1 MHHAHVK
8 RKENQMKTVTSK
20 GFRLNP
26 DTVGI
31 LQARARRARS
41 QAMHNLAV
49 RFISWLA
56 ARFNGDARHPFGIR
70 WG

>member
-1 MHHAHVK
+1 MHYGHVK
-8 RKENQMKTVTSK
+8 RKENQMKTVAIEAI
-20 GFRLNP
+20 RLNP

-49 RFISWLA
+49 RFINWLA
-56 ARFNGDARHPFGIR
+56 ARFNGNSGHPFGIR